1 MGATMTDRGP
11 DGSGVWYSGPVALT
25 LRRLKIIDLSD
36 RGAQPMVEPQHPI
49 AELRRIYEVF
59 KVQMLPFVEA
69 LLTRKN
75 PEGDLGEEIRG
86 SLIPA
91 DDLPRADGKAPEED
105 LPPPQD
111 LHTTP
116 RGR

>member
-1 MGATMTDRGP
+1 MKDQPYPYVDLRVDEHP
-11 DGSGVWYSGPVALT
+11 D
-25 LRRLKIIDLSD
+25 
-36 RGAQPMVEPQHPI
+36 PI

-69 LLTRKN
+69 LPTRKN
-75 PEGDLGEEIRG
+75 PEGNLGEEIRG

-91 DDLPRADGKAPEED
+91 DDLRQADGKTKED

-111 LHTTP
+111 LQTTP
-116 RGR
+116 RGS